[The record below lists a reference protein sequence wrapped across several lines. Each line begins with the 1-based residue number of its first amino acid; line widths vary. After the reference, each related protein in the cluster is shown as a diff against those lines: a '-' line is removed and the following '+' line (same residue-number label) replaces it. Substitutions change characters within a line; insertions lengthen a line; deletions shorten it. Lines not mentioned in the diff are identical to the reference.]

1 MDDLSKSD
9 NDFLSSFKQRAQ
21 DQCVQAFSRLACMNI
36 GDLILD
42 DGGDLGV
49 ISLIETDKQGTLYF
63 VLWTSG
69 GLMGYTS
76 AHIPREIERWSKNV
90 RLI

>member
-1 MDDLSKSD
+1 MTHITL
-9 NDFLSSFKQRAQ
+9 
-21 DQCVQAFSRLACMNI
+21 

-42 DGGDLGV
+42 DEGDVGI

-69 GLMGYTS
+69 GLQGYTS
-76 AHIPREIERWSKNV
+76 AHLPREISRWTENV
-90 RLI
+90 RFGS

>member
-1 MDDLSKSD
+1 MTHITL
-9 NDFLSSFKQRAQ
+9 
-21 DQCVQAFSRLACMNI
+21 

-42 DGGDLGV
+42 DMGDVGI

-69 GLMGYTS
+69 GLTGYTT
-76 AHIPREIERWSKNV
+76 AHHPKEIHRWTKNV
-90 RLI
+90 RLNT

>member
-1 MDDLSKSD
+1 
-9 NDFLSSFKQRAQ
+9 
-21 DQCVQAFSRLACMNI
+21 MNI

-63 VLWTSG
+63 VLWTGG
-69 GLMGYTS
+69 GLQGYTS

-90 RLI
+90 RLDT

>member
-1 MDDLSKSD
+1 MK
-9 NDFLSSFKQRAQ
+9 
-21 DQCVQAFSRLACMNI
+21 V

-49 ISLIETDKQGTLYF
+49 ISLIETDKGGTLYF

-69 GLMGYTS
+69 GLQGYTS
-76 AHIPREIERWSKNV
+76 AHLARDIARWSKNV
-90 RLI
+90 RPI